1 MQCARSHCLCRA
13 DDKEI
18 NQEEDETPVVVV
30 TADWQTKRDTNN
42 DHAMRGG
49 SGGRESEGRGMGL
62 QMLQEDCTIMVD
74 IEGSIVGFAG
84 RDNRDGAAWPWRPI
98 RRPVRCACRLC
109 LFPPLQMQCR

>member
-1 MQCARSHCLCRA
+1 MSRRA

-18 NQEEDETPVVVV
+18 NQEEKKEEEQETPIVV

-49 SGGRESEGRGMGL
+49 EEGVRRGMGL

-74 IEGSIVGFAG
+74 IEGSSSGSIVGFAG
-84 RDNRDGAAWPWRPI
+84 RHNRDGVLVGLGVLYTARPSAGC
-98 RRPVRCACRLC
+98 VCR